1 MGFLGNLFGKKDE
14 PQVQIRSY
22 ADFWTWFE
30 QHERDFARVINTNG
44 NIEKHVFDVLHPR
57 LHQLNEDIFYLV
69 GKPGGNTIELVFTVD
84 GKFKSIVSAEELVQ
98 AAPLLPGWKFTALKP
113 ALDNITI
120 NMHGHAFS
128 NTNMWFYANEN
139 ADYPDEIDITIVH
152 DAHNEENAKE
162 IAHGVYIYLDNYL
175 GELNFVST
183 IDNLAIAGKQN
194 LQKEL
199 VPINKLRDYLLWR
212 EKEFVEKYEGVRR
225 DTEQDKYNIMEGRT
239 DSGPVVATVNS
250 NVLKWDRKASHPW
263 IMTVTIS
270 YRGNGNQGMPDQ
282 GTLEM
287 MSEIEE
293 AIERELKDEDGYIN
307 IGRETGNNT
316 REIFFACK
324 EFRTPSK
331 VLHDIEKQYAVTADV
346 SFDIYKDKYWRTFQ
360 RYAEQA
366 E

>member
-1 MGFLGNLFGKKDE
+1 MGLLGNIFGKKDE
-14 PQVQIRSY
+14 PQEQINSY
-22 ADFWTWFE
+22 ADFWTWFQ
-30 QHERDFARVINTNG
+30 QHEKTFARVINTNG
-44 NIEKHVFDVLHPR
+44 NIEKHVFDVLRPR

-69 GKPGGNTIELVFTVD
+69 GKPDDSTIELVLTVD
-84 GKFKSIVSAEELVQ
+84 GKFKSVVSAEELVQ
-98 AAPLLPGWKFTALKP
+98 AAPVLPGWKFTALKP
-113 ALDNITI
+113 ALDNISI

-128 NTNMWFYANEN
+128 DTNMWFYANEN

-162 IAHGVYIYLDNYL
+162 TAHGVYIYLDNYL

-225 DTEQDKYNIMEGRT
+225 DTEQDNYNIMEGQT

-250 NVLKWDRKASHPW
+250 DVLKWDRKASHPW
-263 IMTVTIS
+263 IMMVAIS

-293 AIERELKDEDGYIN
+293 AIGRELKDEDGYIN

-316 REIFFACK
+316 REIYFACK

-331 VLHDIEKQYAVTADV
+331 VLHDIEKQYAETADV